1 MITTG
6 PTMSKLDSHH
16 RAFRAYAW
24 IVLGYTMIVIMW
36 GAYVRATGSGAGCG
50 DHWPLCNGEVIP
62 LEPTV
67 ARMIEFSHRLS
78 SGLSLLL
85 VAALFFWARRL
96 APVGSHLR
104 RAAGWSLIFIL
115 GEAAVGAVLVI
126 LKLVAGNDSMLRA
139 VVIAA
144 HLVNTFLLL
153 FWLARVVFWSASQQV
168 PSAAMSKVRMNL
180 AICLGLF
187 VLTGAAGAIVALGD
201 TLFPTETLAQGI
213 AQDFSP
219 AAHFLIKLRIWHPL
233 FAVCAS
239 AYIVLQCVLL
249 PRIFK
254 GQISG
259 GLAFLVAGLIVL
271 QLVGGVVNWYLLAP
285 VGMQLFHL
293 LLADVTWVAL
303 CFWYFSAGHKKE
315 SNI

>member
-1 MITTG
+1 MTTG
-6 PTMSKLDSHH
+6 PTTSNLDTNH

-62 LEPTV
+62 LDPTLE
-67 ARMIEFSHRLS
+67 RMVEFSHRLS
-78 SGLSLLL
+78 SGLSLLC
-85 VAALFFWARRL
+85 VAALFFWARKL
-96 APVGSHLR
+96 APIGSSLR

-115 GEAAVGAVLVI
+115 GEAAVGAVLVL

-168 PSAAMSKVRMNL
+168 PSAAMTKVRMNL
-180 AICLGLF
+180 AICLSLF
-187 VLTGAAGAIVALGD
+187 VLTGAAGSIVALGD
-201 TLFPTETLAQGI
+201 TLFPAETLAEGF

-233 FAVCAS
+233 FAVFAS
-239 AYIVLQCVLL
+239 GYIVLQCVLL

-254 GQISG
+254 GQISSR
-259 GLAFLVAGLIVL
+259 LAFVVAGLIVL
-271 QLVGGVVNWYLLAP
+271 QLVGGIVNWYLLAP
-285 VGMQLFHL
+285 VGMQLFHI

-303 CFWYFSAGHKKE
+303 CFWYFSAGHRKAV
-315 SNI
+315 NV